1 MKPAFKST
9 LLGSL
14 MVCVGAVAQAQPA
27 GPGEPAAH
35 PEMRA
40 HMQQHMR
47 QRAADLKARLK
58 LTPEQEAAW
67 TTYMT
72 AMKPPVDLRRP
83 DRGDM
88 EKLSTPERLDK
99 MRELRKQRDAEADK
113 REDATRTFYAALSAE
128 QKSVFD
134 ASTGRAHHHGPA
146 PEPRKP

>member
-9 LLGSL
+9 LLGGL
-14 MVCVGAVAQAQPA
+14 LFCIGAVAQAQPA
-27 GPGEPAAH
+27 GPAAH

-40 HMQQHMR
+40 HMQEHMR
-47 QRAADLKARLK
+47 QRAADLKAKLK
-58 LTPEQEAAW
+58 LTPEQEGAW
-67 TTYMT
+67 TTYM
-72 AMKPPVDLRRP
+72 AALKPSADVKRA

-88 EKLSTPERLDK
+88 EKLSTPQRLDK